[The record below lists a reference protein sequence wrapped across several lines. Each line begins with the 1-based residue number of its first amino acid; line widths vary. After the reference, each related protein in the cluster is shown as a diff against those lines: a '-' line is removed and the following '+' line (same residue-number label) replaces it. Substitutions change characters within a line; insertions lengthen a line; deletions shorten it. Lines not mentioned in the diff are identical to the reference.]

1 MNKTSVLI
9 VDDHSIVRLGLI
21 SLLGTT
27 DAFTVIG
34 QADNGQTAVTLA
46 RQLRPNIIVMDLMM
60 PRKDG
65 ATATAEIL
73 QDDPSCKIVIL
84 TTFGSFNGIAQVLKA
99 GACGALLK
107 NIDNDTFID
116 ALVRISRGERVI
128 APEISAMLRD
138 DPPVPTLSQR
148 QREFLQLLVQG
159 LTNCEI
165 AHRLS
170 LQEDSVKKLANQT
183 FDKIGA
189 ANRTEAAV
197 IALRKH
203 LLKI

>member
-9 VDDHSIVRLGLI
+9 VDDHSIVRLGLS

-27 DAFTVIG
+27 DAFTVVG
-34 QADNGQTAVTLA
+34 QADNGQAAVTLA
-46 RQLRPNIIVMDLMM
+46 KRLHPKIIIMDLMM
-60 PRKDG
+60 PHKDG

-73 QDDPSCKIVIL
+73 QDAPSCKIVIL
-84 TTFGSFNGIAQVLKA
+84 TTFGSFNGVAQALKA
-99 GACGALLK
+99 GASGALLK
-107 NIDNDTFID
+107 NVDNDTFID

-138 DPPVPTLSQR
+138 TPPIPELSQR
-148 QREFLQLLVQG
+148 QKEFLQLLVQG

-165 AHRLS
+165 ANQLS

-189 ANRTEAAV
+189 RNRTEAVA